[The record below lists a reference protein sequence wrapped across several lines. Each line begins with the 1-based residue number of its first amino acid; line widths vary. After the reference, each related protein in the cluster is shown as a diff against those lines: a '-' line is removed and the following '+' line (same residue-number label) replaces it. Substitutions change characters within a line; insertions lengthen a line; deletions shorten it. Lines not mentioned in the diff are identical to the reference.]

1 MKPNPVKMSRES
13 SEFNDKHTIWPS
25 KVTPS
30 VYPQSAQGNS
40 IQMFTQWQKRETIL
54 CIYKQKNINGQTSG
68 SVFSSKNELELHILT
83 SINLKTM
90 LSKKEDSK

>member
-1 MKPNPVKMSRES
+1 MKPNPVKMSREY

-25 KVTPS
+25 KVTLS

-40 IQMFTQWQKRETIL
+40 IQMFMKWQKRGTIL
-54 CIYKQKNINGQTSG
+54 LIYEQKNINGQTSG

-83 SINLKTM
+83 SINLRNM
-90 LSKKEDSK
+90 LSEKEDSE